1 MYGLKPVPF
10 KLTHYHKSPC
20 PRPCG
25 KLVSRAMNEPRTS
38 VNDLAKL
45 CAHSPDAAEWE
56 EFVRRTLP
64 LASLVAMRVGR
75 MWVSDPS
82 PATVDDIVQ
91 EVFLKLCE
99 QERRILRDFEPRGE
113 DSFLGLLRIV
123 ASSVANDYF
132 RRLYSTKRGGKVV
145 TMALVDEEAQAP
157 MHATRPAAR
166 IEHSALLA
174 QLDEKLRSAP
184 DSIGERDRALFWP
197 YYLQGFTA
205 EEIARMPAAGLTAKG
220 VESALRRVT
229 TWLRGEIESTKPAG
243 ALGPG

>member
-1 MYGLKPVPF
+1 
-10 KLTHYHKSPC
+10 
-20 PRPCG
+20 
-25 KLVSRAMNEPRTS
+25 MNESRTS

-56 EFVRRTLP
+56 ELVRRSVP
-64 LASLVAMRVGR
+64 LASLVALRISR

-113 DSFLGLLRIV
+113 DSFFGLLRIV
-123 ASSVANDYF
+123 AASVANDYF
-132 RRLYSTKRGGKVV
+132 RRLYSTKRGGKVI
-145 TMALVDEEAQAP
+145 TMALADDESQVALGAG
-157 MHATRPAAR
+157 RPAER

-174 QLDEKLRSAP
+174 QLDQKLRSAP
-184 DSIGERDRALFWP
+184 DEIGERDRALFWL

-229 TWLRGEIESTKPAG
+229 NWLRGEIGEKKAG
-243 ALGPG
+243 AKLESG

>member
-1 MYGLKPVPF
+1 
-10 KLTHYHKSPC
+10 
-20 PRPCG
+20 
-25 KLVSRAMNEPRTS
+25 MNESRTS
-38 VNDLAKL
+38 VNDLAKA

-56 EFVRRTLP
+56 EFVRRSVP
-64 LASLVAMRVGR
+64 LASLVALRVSR
-75 MWVSDPS
+75 MWVRAPS

-113 DSFLGLLRIV
+113 DSFLGLLRLV
-123 ASSVANDYF
+123 SASVANDYF

-145 TMALVDEEAQAP
+145 TMALADEEARVPLDA
-157 MHATRPAAR
+157 ARPADR

-184 DSIGERDRALFWP
+184 ATIGERDRALFWL

-205 EEIARMPAAGLTAKG
+205 EEIARLPAAGLTAKG

-229 TWLRGEIESTKPAG
+229 LWLRGEIGQGKLEDRLEAR
-243 ALGPG
+243 

>member
-1 MYGLKPVPF
+1 
-10 KLTHYHKSPC
+10 
-20 PRPCG
+20 
-25 KLVSRAMNEPRTS
+25 MNESGSS

-56 EFVRRTLP
+56 EFVRRSVP
-64 LASLVAMRVGR
+64 LASLVALRVSR
-75 MWVSDPS
+75 MWVSAPS

-99 QERRILRDFEPRGE
+99 QERRILRDFQPRGE
-113 DSFLGLLRIV
+113 DSFFGLLRIV
-123 ASSVANDYF
+123 TASVANDYF

-145 TMALVDEEAQAP
+145 TIALADEELHLPLDAA
-157 MHATRPAAR
+157 RPAER
-166 IEHSALLA
+166 IVHSALLA
-174 QLDEKLRSAP
+174 QLDAKLLSAP
-184 DSIGERDRALFWP
+184 ESIGERDRALFWL

-229 TWLRGEIESTKPAG
+229 TWLRGELERTKPVD
-243 ALGPG
+243 ALESG